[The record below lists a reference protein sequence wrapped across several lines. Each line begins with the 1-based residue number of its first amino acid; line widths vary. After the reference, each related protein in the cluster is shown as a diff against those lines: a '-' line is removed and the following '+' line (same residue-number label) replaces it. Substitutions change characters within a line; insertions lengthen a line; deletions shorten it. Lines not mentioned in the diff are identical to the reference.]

1 MRAAT
6 AIVGAIAAASVLI
19 ALSLIVS
26 GGSSGQTVVTKR
38 VVETVEAPPVR
49 EETSEHGSAEE
60 SDAGRFGGPVQCNN
74 EVSVENVS
82 CEVGE
87 QVHAAYEG
95 GHHGDFFPE
104 EDGKTLE
111 LFCTGESP
119 VECRGEE
126 GVAVYFGP

>member
-38 VVETVEAPPVR
+38 VVETVEAPAVR
-49 EETSEHGSAEE
+49 EETSEPGAAEE
-60 SDAGRFGGPVQCNN
+60 NDAARFGGPAQCSND
-74 EVSVENVS
+74 VSVENVS

-87 QVHAAYEG
+87 QVHLDYEK
-95 GHHGDFFPE
+95 GHRGDFFPE
-104 EDGKTLE
+104 EDGKTIE
-111 LFCTGESP
+111 MICTGESP
-119 VECRGEE
+119 VECTDAE
-126 GVAVYFGP
+126 GAVVYFGP